1 MKPVEKKAAEV
12 FHSESLYFVSGA
24 FAREVEKLAKQS
36 WKPSGLHPSH
46 AHLLLFLLY
55 NGMSFP
61 TFLSKE
67 LLMSPST
74 ITRLLQKLE
83 KKELVTRIPYEHLMC
98 ISTTNKAREL
108 EPVLEQCQKD
118 FAELCSGLLGH
129 RPKRLALVLGKAT
142 DLLARRTIRPGA
154 VWAAGAGGTGAMET
168 PGERGSGQSLP
179 QEVGKPIL

>member
-12 FHSESLYFVSGA
+12 FHCESLYFVSGA
-24 FAREVEKLAKQS
+24 LAREVEKLAKQT

-83 KKELVTRIPYEHLMC
+83 KKGLVTRIPYDHMMC

-108 EPVLEQCQKD
+108 EPILEQCEKD
-118 FAELCSGLLGH
+118 FKELCSRLLGH
-129 RPKRLALVLGKAT
+129 RPNRLTLVLNKAT
-142 DLLARRTIRPGA
+142 DLLAKRTIKPGA
-154 VWAAGAGGTGAMET
+154 VGAAEPTGSMET

-179 QEVGKPIL
+179 QQVGKPFL